1 MEVKKIYILRK
12 LILERIHTQRDIDFV
27 KIDEN
32 LTKEIEDYFSQA
44 EEKEEVLLSLRKKQQ
59 MDPDASLKYF
69 RAMERIE
76 IRRKVL
82 QHLLAIALNKVP
94 NKKGALLFKQLYD
107 LVMDMVKL
115 FEEKD
120 VFEGSKRE
128 VLKSEFLTTYI
139 DNFDFFY
146 KFNKEEIENYLKQAK
161 KNRDFIPIFE
171 ALFLTALF
179 WFTIREGNIENIRKS
194 DLFIYLLSKKLK
206 EEYQK
211 V

>member
-1 MEVKKIYILRK
+1 MEVKKIYLLRK
-12 LILERIHTQRDIDFV
+12 LILERIHTRRDIDFV

-44 EEKEEVLLSLRKKQQ
+44 EEKEEVLLSLRKEQQ
-59 MDPDASLKYF
+59 MDPNASLKYF
-69 RAMERIE
+69 RAIERIE

-82 QHLLAIALNKVP
+82 QLLLAIALNKVP
-94 NKKGALLFKQLYD
+94 NKKGTLLFKQLYD
-107 LVMDMVKL
+107 SVMDMVKL

-139 DNFDFFY
+139 DDFEFFY
-146 KFNKEEIENYLKQAK
+146 KFNKDEIENHLKQAK
-161 KNRDFIPIFE
+161 ENKDFILIFE
-171 ALFLTALF
+171 ALFLMALF
-179 WFTIREGNIENIRKS
+179 WFTIREGNIEKIRKS